1 MWLLIV
7 SFFAGVLTILSPC
20 VLPLLPVILWA
31 SMEDSKDKIRP
42 YIIILALAIS
52 IIIFSLAL
60 KATTLF
66 IAIDP
71 IVWKLFSWVLIM
83 GFWIITLFPDLWKN
97 LSTKLGL
104 SNSSNKLLWKS
115 AQKKWHF
122 WSVMVWVSLGPVFS
136 SCSPTYAII
145 LAVILPASFMAWITN
160 LVAYVIWL
168 SIVLLLI
175 ALLGQKFISKVKL
188 ISSPKSKFK
197 KVLWGLFLFLGLAI
211 IMWWDKDFES
221 AVINAWIF
229 DITNF
234 EQSILDKVNK

>member
-20 VLPLLPVILWA
+20 VLPLLPVILGA
-31 SMEDSKDKIRP
+31 SIEDTKNRIRP

-66 IAIDP
+66 ITIDP
-71 IVWKLFSWVLIM
+71 IVWKLFSWILIM
-83 GFWIITLFPDLWKN
+83 AFWVISLFPNVWKN
-97 LSTKLGL
+97 LSTKLGF

-115 AQKKWHF
+115 AQKKWHL
-122 WSVMVWVSLGPVFS
+122 WSIMVWVSLGPVFS

-145 LAVILPASFMAWITN
+145 LAVILPASFMTWISN
-160 LVAYVIWL
+160 LIAYVIWL

-175 ALLGQKFISKVKL
+175 TLLGQKFISKVKW

-197 KVLWGLFLFLGLAI
+197 KVLWVLFLFLGFAI
-211 IMWWDKDFES
+211 IMWWDKDLES
-221 AVINAWIF
+221 AVINAGFF